1 MAIDQEFEG
10 AAVAIFVAAVLD
22 SLDGRVARLTNTTSD
37 FGAHYDSLADIVSF
51 GVAPAVVGYLWLL
64 KDLGKL
70 GWFAVFLYV
79 AATALR
85 LARFNI
91 LSPKTNNGFFYGLP
105 CPAAA
110 MLVATF
116 IWTIIDFG
124 DFDTIYFTGPL
135 ALSQPW
141 LIWILWFVFIFCGF
155 CMVSL
160 LPYYSFKD
168 IKSRKSVSFAV
179 LLIIAIL
186 IAVVSQDPSTIL
198 FLMFLFYSFSGF
210 VVYLLKFRKGGHV
223 GVFEE

>member
-10 AAVAIFVAAVLD
+10 AAVAIFVAAILD

-37 FGAHYDSLADIVSF
+37 FGAHYDSLADVVSF

-91 LSPKTNNGFFYGLP
+91 LAPKTNNGFFYGLP

-124 DFDTIYFTGPL
+124 EFDTIYFSGPL
-135 ALSQPW
+135 SLSQPW

-198 FLMFLFYSFSGF
+198 FLMSLFYSFSGF
-210 VVYLLKFRKGGHV
+210 VVYLLKSRKGSHV

>member
-10 AAVAIFVAAVLD
+10 AAVAIFVAAILD

-91 LSPKTNNGFFYGLP
+91 LAPKTNKGFFTVCHAQLQLCLLRPSSGQSLT
-105 CPAAA
+105 
-110 MLVATF
+110 LVISIQF
-116 IWTIIDFG
+116 ISQA
-124 DFDTIYFTGPL
+124 PL
-135 ALSQPW
+135 L
-141 LIWILWFVFIFCGF
+141 CR
-155 CMVSL
+155 
-160 LPYYSFKD
+160 
-168 IKSRKSVSFAV
+168 SR
-179 LLIIAIL
+179 
-186 IAVVSQDPSTIL
+186 
-198 FLMFLFYSFSGF
+198 G
-210 VVYLLKFRKGGHV
+210 
-223 GVFEE
+223 

>member
-10 AAVAIFVAAVLD
+10 AAIAIFVAAILD

-37 FGAHYDSLADIVSF
+37 FGAHYDSLADVVSF

-91 LSPKTNNGFFYGLP
+91 LAPKTNNGFFYGLP

-124 DFDTIYFTGPL
+124 DFDTIYFSGPL
-135 ALSQPW
+135 VLSQPW

-198 FLMFLFYSFSGF
+198 FLMALFYSFSGF
-210 VVYLLKFRKGGHV
+210 IVYLLKFRKGAHV
-223 GVFEE
+223 GVFDE

>member
-10 AAVAIFVAAVLD
+10 AAIAIFVAAVLD

-37 FGAHYDSLADIVSF
+37 FGAHYDSLADVVAF
-51 GVAPAVVGYLWLL
+51 GIAPAVVGYLWLL

-79 AATALR
+79 AAAALR

-91 LSPKTNNGFFYGLP
+91 LAPKTNSGFFYGLP

-124 DFDTIYFTGPL
+124 DFDTIYFTGSIVL
-135 ALSQPW
+135 LETW

-168 IKSRKSVSFAV
+168 IKTRKSVSFAV
-179 LLIIAIL
+179 LLIIAVL

-210 VVYLLKFRKGGHV
+210 VVYLLRSRKGDHV

>member
-10 AAVAIFVAAVLD
+10 AAVAIFVAAILD
-22 SLDGRVARLTNTTSD
+22 TLDGRVARLTNTTSD

-91 LSPKTNNGFFYGLP
+91 LAPKTNNGFFYGLP

-116 IWTIIDFG
+116 IWTVIDFG
-124 DFDTIYFTGPL
+124 DFDTIYLSGPL
-135 ALSQPW
+135 ALPQPW

-168 IKSRKSVSFAV
+168 IKSRKSVSFVV
-179 LLIIAIL
+179 LLIIAFL

-198 FLMFLFYSFSGF
+198 FLVSLFYSFSGF
-210 VVYLLKFRKGGHV
+210 VVYLLKSRKGSNV

>member
-10 AAVAIFVAAVLD
+10 AAVAIFVAAILD

-91 LSPKTNNGFFYGLP
+91 LAPKTNNGFFYGLP

-116 IWTIIDFG
+116 IWTVIDFG
-124 DFDTIYFTGPL
+124 DFDTIYFSGPL
-135 ALSQPW
+135 LYRS
-141 LIWILWFVFIFCGF
+141 LVNLDFVVRFYLLRF

-179 LLIIAIL
+179 LL
-186 IAVVSQDPSTIL
+186 S
-198 FLMFLFYSFSGF
+198 
-210 VVYLLKFRKGGHV
+210 
-223 GVFEE
+223 

>member
-10 AAVAIFVAAVLD
+10 AAVAIFVAAILD

-91 LSPKTNNGFFYGLP
+91 LAPKTNKGFFYGLP

-116 IWTIIDFG
+116 IWTVIDFG
-124 DFDTIYFTGPL
+124 DFDTIYFSAPL
-135 ALSQPW
+135 L
-141 LIWILWFVFIFCGF
+141 CH
-155 CMVSL
+155 
-160 LPYYSFKD
+160 
-168 IKSRKSVSFAV
+168 SR
-179 LLIIAIL
+179 
-186 IAVVSQDPSTIL
+186 
-198 FLMFLFYSFSGF
+198 G
-210 VVYLLKFRKGGHV
+210 
-223 GVFEE
+223 